1 MPLRLASR
9 FLKKFYKGVNMVSG
23 ELKQIIISKE
33 DSVFWMDKDGNWCNE
48 HGKFEH
54 PKIIK
59 YFNSSLKK
67 DDTGFYVHQKTDE
80 CEEKVYFKYEE
91 TALFVVSVKEKEDFS
106 LILNDNSTIK
116 FDPESLFIKDDSLY
130 LQTID
135 NLIKFSS
142 RALLKISK
150 FIEEKNGQLSLTIKG
165 KTYKIS

>member
-1 MPLRLASR
+1 MAQ
-9 FLKKFYKGVNMVSG
+9 G
-23 ELKQIIISKE
+23 ELKQVIISKE

-67 DDTGFYVHQKTDE
+67 DENGFYVYQKTDE

-91 TALFVVSVKEKEDFS
+91 TALFVVSLKESVKEKEDFS
-106 LILNDNSTIK
+106 LVLNDNSKIK
-116 FDPESLFIKDDSLY
+116 FDPENLFTKDDSLY

-142 RALLKISK
+142 RALLKLSK
-150 FIEEKNGQLSLTIKG
+150 FIEEKDDQLSLTIKG
-165 KTYKIS
+165 KTYKIL

>member
-1 MPLRLASR
+1 M
-9 FLKKFYKGVNMVSG
+9 FFYELYRGANMVSG
-23 ELKQIIISKE
+23 ELKQIVISKE

-67 DDTGFYVHQKTDE
+67 DEGGFYVHQKTDE

-91 TALFVVSVKEKEDFS
+91 TALFVVSINEKEDFF
-106 LILNDNSTIK
+106 LILNDSSKIK
-116 FDPESLFIKDDSLY
+116 FDPDNLFTKDDSLY

-135 NLIKFSS
+135 HLVKFSS
-142 RALLKISK
+142 RALLKLSK
-150 FIEEKNGQLSLTIKG
+150 YIDEKDGQLSLTIKDNVYMIFPG
-165 KTYKIS
+165 P